1 MAGEIVMGYDGSDES
16 KAAVPVAADLAKTH
30 GTELVIVFGYEPPK
44 FGGEVGALRDE
55 IEKVGEELGAEAV
68 AEVRALAPDVDARVE
83 LVQGRP
89 VDSVVEL
96 ADELDARL
104 IVVGH
109 RQRSLIAEM
118 FSGSVLEG
126 VMSLTTRPVV
136 AVQVPED

>member
-1 MAGEIVMGYDGSDES
+1 MAGEIVLGFDASDES
-16 KAAVPVAADLAKTH
+16 RAAVPVAADLAKEH
-30 GTELVIVFGYEPPK
+30 GRELVVVFGYEPPK
-44 FGGEVGALRDE
+44 TGGEVGALRDQ
-55 IEKVGEELGAEAV
+55 IEKLGEELAAEVLAEV
-68 AEVRALAPDVDARVE
+68 AELAPEVVTRVE

-89 VDSVVEL
+89 VDAVVEI
-96 ADELDARL
+96 ADELDARY

-109 RQRSLIAEM
+109 RQRSLLAEM

>member
-1 MAGEIVMGYDGSDES
+1 MAGEIVLGFDSSDES
-16 KAAVPVAADLAKTH
+16 RAAVPVAVDLAKEH
-30 GTELVIVFGYEPPK
+30 DSELVIVFGYEPPRT
-44 FGGEVGALRDE
+44 GGEVGALRDQ
-55 IEKVGEELGAEAV
+55 IEKLGEELAAEAL
-68 AEVRALAPDVDARVE
+68 AEVVELAPEVAARVE

-89 VDSVVEL
+89 VDAVVEL
-96 ADELDARL
+96 ADELDARY

-109 RQRSLIAEM
+109 RQRSLLAEM

>member
-1 MAGEIVMGYDGSDES
+1 MRTARNSSIARAR
-16 KAAVPVAADLAKTH
+16 AAVPVAADLAKEH
-30 GTELVIVFGYEPPK
+30 GRELVVVFGYEPPK
-44 FGGEVGALRDE
+44 TGGEVGALRDQ
-55 IEKVGEELGAEAV
+55 IEKLGEELAAEVLAEV
-68 AEVRALAPDVDARVE
+68 AELAPEVVTRVE

-89 VDSVVEL
+89 VDAVVEI
-96 ADELDARL
+96 ADELDARY

-109 RQRSLIAEM
+109 RQRSLLAEM